1 MVYNKASCGQI
12 GRRDGKERSA
22 LSHIALYR
30 AWRPQTFQDMVGQQ
44 HVIQTLRNA
53 IRENRIAHAYL
64 FSGPRGTGKTSAAKI
79 MAKAVNCERGPA
91 PEPCNACA
99 ACEGI
104 TAGTVLDVIE
114 IDAASN
120 RGIDEIRDI
129 RDKVRYAPTEVRY
142 KVYIIDEVHMLTS
155 EAFNALLKTLEEPP
169 GHVIF
174 ILATTE
180 PHKLPAT
187 IVSRCQRFDF
197 RPVKLEEQVARL
209 RRICEEEG
217 IEAEDDAL
225 AYIARLSEGGMRDAI
240 GLLEQAAAFTDRRIT
255 LDAAVDVTGGIPTER
270 FEELAEAVLRRDAA
284 AVMHVA
290 EALSAAG
297 KSADKCMEDLIVFFR
312 DLLLLKLAPDNTSAT
327 GRIVNAERFRR
338 TAEGFAAERLFRMID
353 ILNRY
358 QNDMRFAAQPQTM
371 FEVALLKICTLPD
384 EGEAAGGAPNGEP
397 VRASAPRE
405 TAPEA
410 AELERLRRR
419 VEQLEQRLEQ
429 LMRSGGPG
437 GEASPSPVRPGES
450 RAGAAGVRPAGAFG
464 AQRGA
469 AAPVLGRVK
478 LEPYVAARD
487 SEEARRVK
495 ARWPEVLQRVKD
507 VRISVHAWLID
518 GEPVSAADGRV
529 LIAFRNTMHRQ
540 TTEKPANREIIEGA
554 MAEVFGAPMRFQT
567 VMLKEWQQAAEGG
580 TEERQPEALELQPED
595 ERAADTAG
603 RPPWVE
609 EAVKLFG
616 EDLVVVVDDEK
627 Q

>member
-1 MVYNKASCGQI
+1 M
-12 GRRDGKERSA
+12 
-22 LSHIALYR
+22 SHIALYR
-30 AWRPQTFQDMVGQQ
+30 AWRPQTFQDMVGQH
-44 HVIQTLRNA
+44 HVIQTLQNA

-64 FSGPRGTGKTSAAKI
+64 FNGPRGTGKTSAAKI
-79 MAKAVNCERGPA
+79 MAKAVNCEHGPT
-91 PEPCNACA
+91 PDPCNACA

-104 TAGTVLDVIE
+104 AAGTVLDVIE

-197 RPVKLEEQVARL
+197 RPVPLEEQVGRL

-240 GLLEQAAAFTDRRIT
+240 GLLEQTAAFTDGRIT
-255 LDAAVDVTGGIPTER
+255 LDGAVDVTGGIPAER
-270 FEELAEAVLRRDAA
+270 FEELAEAVRGRDAA
-284 AVMHVA
+284 AVMRVT
-290 EALSAAG
+290 EALTAAG

-312 DLLLLKLAPDNTSAT
+312 DLLLLKLAPDRTAAT
-327 GRIVNAERFRR
+327 ERIVDVERFRN
-338 TAEGFAAERLFRMID
+338 AGEGFTAERLFRMID

-358 QNDMRFAAQPQTM
+358 QNEMRFAAQPQTM

-384 EGEAAGGAPNGEP
+384 DDASDGASGGSG
-397 VRASAPRE
+397 SAE
-405 TAPEA
+405 TARAPVARESADA
-410 AELERLRRR
+410 AELHQLRRR
-419 VEQLEQRLEQ
+419 VEMLEQRIEQ
-429 LMRSGGPG
+429 LLRSGGGDQPRPAVPSGDGRQGASG
-437 GEASPSPVRPGES
+437 G
-450 RAGAAGVRPAGAFG
+450 RPAGSFG
-464 AQRGA
+464 AQRN
-469 AAPVLGRVK
+469 AAPAIGRVK
-478 LEPYVAARD
+478 LEPYIAARD
-487 SEEARRVK
+487 SEETRKVK

-518 GEPVSAADGRV
+518 GEPVSATGGQV
-529 LIAFRNTMHRQ
+529 LIAFKNTMHRQ
-540 TTEKPANREIIEGA
+540 TTEKPANREIIEGV
-554 MAEVFGAPMRFQT
+554 MGEVFGAPMRFQT
-567 VMLKEWQQAAEGG
+567 VLLKEWQAAAEGEG
-580 TEERQPEALELQPED
+580 ERPQPEALELQPE
-595 ERAADTAG
+595 EEQGEQAG

-616 EDLVVVVDDEK
+616 EEFVVVVDDDK
-627 Q
+627 T